1 MKYLMKL
8 SALGV
13 VLALALSG
21 CASGTSSTTTN
32 TVVSTLASLVGVS
45 TDQATAGAG
54 ALLGLASE
62 KLAPGDYAKVA
73 AAIPGASG
81 LVQKAGEM
89 TGLGNKFESMANVT
103 TALGKL
109 GVNPVQVQSMATNL
123 TDIAGKSGGD
133 AVKNLLASALK

>member
-1 MKYLMKL
+1 MRHLMII

-21 CASGTSSTTTN
+21 CASGSSSTTTN
-32 TVVSTLASLVGVS
+32 AVVSTLASLVGVS

-73 AAIPGASG
+73 ATIPGASG

-89 TGLGNKFESMANVT
+89 TGLGNKFGSMANVT
-103 TALGKL
+103 TALGKVGL
-109 GVNPVQVQSMATNL
+109 NSGQVQSMATNL
-123 TDIAGKSGGD
+123 TDIVGKSGGES
-133 AVKNLLASALK
+133 VKSLLTSALK